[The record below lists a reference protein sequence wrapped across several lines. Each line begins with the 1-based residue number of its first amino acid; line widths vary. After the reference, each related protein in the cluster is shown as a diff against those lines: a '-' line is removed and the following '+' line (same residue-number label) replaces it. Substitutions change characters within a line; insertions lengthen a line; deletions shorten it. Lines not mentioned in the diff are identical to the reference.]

1 MIEVGIPDIPDLV
14 RQEMRKTLWRLIP
27 ALAALACGGAGST
40 AGDSASGT
48 ANDSAAPAAA
58 TIDWTRVDSAFCR
71 TGAMQP
77 GDVRRY
83 GMPRGDLRVT
93 AAGILIRPAFALGS
107 WTAFKAHGTGA
118 VAMGDL
124 VLTETELAPVIAR
137 LQEGGVEQTAVHHHI
152 IQESPRTLY
161 MHIHAHGDPV
171 AIAATIRSALELT
184 GTPAPSP
191 PPATP
196 APVDIDTAG
205 VTAALGHA
213 GRANGGVWQV
223 NVPRQETI
231 RSGGMDV
238 PPSMGLGSVLNF
250 QPTGNGHAA
259 ITGDFVLLGTEV
271 NPVIK
276 ALGANGIAITSLHSH
291 MLDEDPRLFFMH
303 FWANADAVTLARGLR
318 AALELTNSQALS
330 R

>member
-1 MIEVGIPDIPDLV
+1 MQKSWWAP
-14 RQEMRKTLWRLIP
+14 LI
-27 ALAALACGGAGST
+27 AAVAAACGGASSSPADT
-40 AGDSASGT
+40 ASGT
-48 ANDSAAPAAA
+48 ATDSAAPAAA
-58 TIDWTRVDSAFCR
+58 IDWARVDSAFGR
-71 TGAMQP
+71 TGTEQP
-77 GDVRRY
+77 GGVRRY
-83 GMPRGDLRVT
+83 GMPRSDLRVT
-93 AAGILIRPAFALGS
+93 AAGVSIRPSFALGS

-124 VLTETELAPVIAR
+124 VLSEQELAPVIAR

-152 IQESPRTLY
+152 TQESPRILY
-161 MHIHAHGDPV
+161 VHIHAHGDPV
-171 AIAATIRSALELT
+171 AIATTIRSALELT
-184 GTPAPSP
+184 GTPAATP

-196 APVDIDTAG
+196 PPVDIDTAA
-205 VTAALGHA
+205 VTTALGHG

-238 PPSMGLGSVLNF
+238 PPSMGLASVLNF
-250 QPTGNGHAA
+250 QPTGGGRAA

-276 ALGANGIAITSLHSH
+276 ALATNGIAMTSLHSH
-291 MLDEDPRLFFMH
+291 MLDEEPRLFFMH

-318 AALELTNSQALS
+318 AALDLTRSQTPS

>member
-1 MIEVGIPDIPDLV
+1 
-14 RQEMRKTLWRLIP
+14 MRHTIWYLTIV
-27 ALAALACGGAGST
+27 AATGCSGAAASD
-40 AGDSASGT
+40 GDSTSTSAESAQAS
-48 ANDSAAPAAA
+48 APA
-58 TIDWTRVDSAFCR
+58 IDWARVDSAFGR
-71 TGAMQP
+71 AGTMQP

-93 AAGILIRPAFALGS
+93 AAGVAIKPAFALGS
-107 WTAFKAHGTGA
+107 WTAMKAHAGGA
-118 VAMGDL
+118 VAAGDL
-124 VLTETELAPVIAR
+124 VLTESELGPVIAK

-152 IQESPRTLY
+152 TQESPRILY
-161 MHIHAHGDPV
+161 VHIHGHGDPV
-171 AIAATIRSALELT
+171 AIATTIRSALALT
-184 GTPAPSP
+184 GTPAPTP
-191 PPATP
+191 PPATQP
-196 APVDIDTAG
+196 PVDIDTTG
-205 VTAALGHA
+205 VTSALGHT

-238 PPSMGLGSVLNF
+238 PPSMGLASVLNF
-250 QPTGNGHAA
+250 QPTGNGRAA

-276 ALGANGIAITSLHSH
+276 ALGANGIAVTSLHSH
-291 MLDEDPRLFFMH
+291 MLDEEPRLFFMH

-318 AALELTNSQALS
+318 AALDLTKSQAPP

>member
-1 MIEVGIPDIPDLV
+1 
-14 RQEMRKTLWRLIP
+14 MRKSIIWLSTIAVFSACSAGTP
-27 ALAALACGGAGST
+27 AD
-40 AGDSASGT
+40 GDSAARRS
-48 ANDSAAPAAA
+48 DSTQVPAVAV
-58 TIDWTRVDSAFCR
+58 DWARVDSAFGR

-93 AAGILIRPAFALGS
+93 SSGVTLRPAFALGS
-107 WTAFKAHGTGA
+107 WTAFKAHGNGA

-124 VLTETELAPVIAR
+124 VLTEAELGPVIAK
-137 LQEGGVEQTAVHHHI
+137 LQEGGVEQTAIHHHI
-152 IQESPRTLY
+152 THESPRILY
-161 MHIHAHGDPV
+161 VHIHGHGDPV
-171 AIAATIRSALELT
+171 AIAATIRAALDLT

-196 APVDIDTAG
+196 PPVEIDTAG
-205 VTAALGHA
+205 VTAALGHT

-223 NVPRQETI
+223 NVARQETI

-238 PPSMGLGSVLNF
+238 PPTMGLASVLNF
-250 QPTGNGHAA
+250 QPTGGGKAA
-259 ITGDFVLLGTEV
+259 ITGDFVLLGAEV

-276 ALGANGIAITSLHSH
+276 TLTAGGVRVTSLHSH
-291 MLDEDPRLFFMH
+291 MLDEEPRLFFMH
-303 FWANADAVTLARGLR
+303 FWADADAVTLARTLR
-318 AALELTNSQALS
+318 AALELTKSQVPS

>member
-1 MIEVGIPDIPDLV
+1 MLH
-14 RQEMRKTLWRLIP
+14 RLLALTTFV
-27 ALAALACGGAGST
+27 ALAGCGS
-40 AGDSASGT
+40 
-48 ANDSAAPAAA
+48 SAASTTDSSAAGANSAAA
-58 TIDWTRVDSAFCR
+58 AQAFDWSRVDSAFGR
-71 TGAMQP
+71 TGTMQP

-83 GMPRGDLRVT
+83 GMPRSDLRVT
-93 AAGILIRPAFALGS
+93 AAGVAIRPSFALGS
-107 WTAFKAHGTGA
+107 WTAFKAHGNGT

-124 VLTETELAPVIAR
+124 VLTEQELAPVIAR

-152 IQESPRTLY
+152 THESPRTLY
-161 MHIHAHGDPV
+161 VHIHAHGDPV
-171 AIAATIRSALELT
+171 AIATTIRSALALT
-184 GTPAPSP
+184 GTPAPAP
-191 PPATP
+191 PPATLP
-196 APVDIDTAG
+196 PVDIDTAG
-205 VTAALGHA
+205 VTAALGHG

-238 PPSMGLGSVLNF
+238 PPSMGLASVLNF
-250 QPTGNGHAA
+250 QPTGNGRAA

-276 ALGANGIAITSLHSH
+276 ALNANGINITSLHSH
-291 MLDEDPRLFFMH
+291 MLDEEPRLFFMH

-318 AALELTNSQALS
+318 AALDITKSQAPS

>member
-1 MIEVGIPDIPDLV
+1 M
-14 RQEMRKTLWRLIP
+14 QKTCWSLLIV
-27 ALAALACGGAGST
+27 AAASGCGGASSSS
-40 AGDSASGT
+40 GDSASGT
-48 ANDSAAPAAA
+48 ATDSAPPPAAA
-58 TIDWTRVDSAFCR
+58 IDWARVDSAFGR
-71 TGAMQP
+71 TGTEQP

-93 AAGILIRPAFALGS
+93 VAGVSIRPVFALGS

-152 IQESPRTLY
+152 TQESPRTLY

-171 AIAATIRSALELT
+171 AIATTIRSALELT
-184 GTPAPSP
+184 GTPAPGP

-196 APVDIDTAG
+196 PPVDIDTAG
-205 VTAALGHA
+205 VNAALGHA

-231 RSGGMDV
+231 RSGGMVV
-238 PPSMGLGSVLNF
+238 PPSMGLASVLNF
-250 QPTGNGHAA
+250 QPTGGGRAA

-276 ALGANGIAITSLHSH
+276 ALTTNGIAVTSLHSH
-291 MLDEDPRLFFMH
+291 MLDEEPRLFFMH
-303 FWANADAVTLARGLR
+303 YWANADAVTLARGLR
-318 AALELTNSQALS
+318 AALDLTRSQAPS

>member
-1 MIEVGIPDIPDLV
+1 MTTRTTFCLT
-14 RQEMRKTLWRLIP
+14 M
-27 ALAALACGGAGST
+27 AAAVAGCAGSSSST
-40 AGDSASGT
+40 ADTAAAAPDSAT
-48 ANDSAAPAAA
+48 ASAAA
-58 TIDWTRVDSAFCR
+58 IDWARVDSAFGR
-71 TGAMQP
+71 TGTMQA

-83 GMPRGDLRVT
+83 GMPRADLRVT
-93 AAGILIRPAFALGS
+93 AAGVSIRPAFALGS
-107 WTAFKAHGTGA
+107 WTAFRAHGNGA

-124 VLTETELAPVIAR
+124 VLTESELAPVIAR

-152 IQESPRTLY
+152 TQESPRTLY
-161 MHIHAHGDPV
+161 VHIHAHGDPV
-171 AIAATIRSALELT
+171 AIATTIRSALQRT

-196 APVDIDTAG
+196 PAVDIDTTG
-205 VTAALGHA
+205 VTAALGHG

-223 NVPRQETI
+223 NVARQEAI
-231 RSGGMDV
+231 RSGGMEV
-238 PPSMGLGSVLNF
+238 PPTMGLTSVLNF
-250 QPTGNGHAA
+250 QPTGSGRAA

-291 MLDEDPRLFFMH
+291 MLDEEPRLFFMH

-318 AALELTNSQALS
+318 AALELTKSQVPS